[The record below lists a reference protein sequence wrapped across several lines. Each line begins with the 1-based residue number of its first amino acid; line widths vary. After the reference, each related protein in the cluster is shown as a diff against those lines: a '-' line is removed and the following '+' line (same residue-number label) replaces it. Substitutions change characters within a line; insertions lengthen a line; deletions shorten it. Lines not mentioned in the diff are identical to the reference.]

1 MAKAASPVRLQAELM
16 QQATRTGKRHHRSAA
31 EQVEYWAEIGRRVS
45 RVIDPD
51 ALLSIS
57 AGLARVKVE
66 PLYGEPV
73 DPEDVFQA
81 LETQRDSGSLAQ
93 SVTGN
98 AVKYQAS
105 VTHPGLLERIDA
117 HGDVTLGQFMDGEF
131 RALTKTST

>member
-73 DPEDVFQA
+73 EPEDVFQA

-93 SVTGN
+93 SVTGS

-131 RALTKTST
+131 RALTETSF